1 VDGRRAQ
8 TRERS
13 NHAIQDRLA
22 AANERSSFYPV
33 SLASIGKDKEEE
45 TEKTKIFEIQDNL
58 GPAITE
64 SDINVTAPG
73 KLDRNLSMG
82 QYLDYLKKRVIY
94 GYTEEIE
101 NFGAIMFKKGNLSAA
116 LEAYDYAVTFGGS
129 KEATKKLCDVIE
141 RVFEKPCACDNK
153 HNSSGCGLR
162 GKAMKV
168 LDSLKH
174 INSLKDNDHFSKLLE
189 VTEKVGDSAE
199 GKASYHCAIMAYNIA
214 VKNGSLNARRKLAE
228 LSKKLNEED
237 PYLAK
242 VASKC
247 AKQ

>member
-1 VDGRRAQ
+1 MDGRRAQ
-8 TRERS
+8 TKERS
-13 NHAIQDRLA
+13 NHAIQNRLA

-33 SLASIGKDKEEE
+33 SLASIGKDEE
-45 TEKTKIFEIQDNL
+45 TEKTKIFEIQDTI

-64 SDINVTAPG
+64 SDITTTTLG
-73 KLDRNLSMG
+73 KQDRSLSVG
-82 QYLDYLKKRVIY
+82 QYLDQLKKRVIY

-101 NFGAIMFKKGNLSAA
+101 NFGAIMFEKGNLSAA

-141 RVFEKPCACDNK
+141 RIFEKPCACDNK

-162 GKAMKV
+162 SKAMKV

-174 INSLKDNDHFSKLLE
+174 INGLKDNDHLSKLLE
-189 VTEKVGDSAE
+189 VTEKVGESAE